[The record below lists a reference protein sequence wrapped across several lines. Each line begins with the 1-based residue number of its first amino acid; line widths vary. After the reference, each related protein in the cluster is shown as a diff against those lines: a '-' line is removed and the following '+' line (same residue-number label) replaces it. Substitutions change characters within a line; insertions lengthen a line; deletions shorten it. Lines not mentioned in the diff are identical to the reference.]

1 MVTSCLH
8 VSRPTRTHTSL
19 WLYLFLKDDAFEATE
34 QREDAEGGDAG
45 ERGERGGVKIDGNG
59 GEARSPIV
67 GPINVSGSPP
77 TGPKGVRVEW
87 GGQGRGDES
96 KELEE
101 GSLLLARVT
110 FERNVALAYAY
121 GLEGHGGSSSST
133 SIAVDELPPPPPP
146 GPPPP
151 QEPDTSRGD
160 TPPPPPPPL
169 TPQQRGEALKG
180 IHGGTNAPADADT
193 PRHTG
198 PADSHAAVQGQLE
211 QAHDE
216 LQTALKTAAELVAM
230 VGTAPAGTNDAS
242 HTRTGSGLP
251 SRNPMKGMH
260 VPHIDVLNHLN
271 IDHLNTLAKSK
282 RKEGALRF
290 APPVHSSSRVGKRGT
305 IGSLEA
311 KHQETGQEL
320 GMAVEALKWHSA
332 LRSEVSAWGE
342 CCAWIVCT
350 FRTRTSIR
358 GAAAVLHVHAHVPT
372 VVSLVSN
379 VGCDGR

>member
-1 MVTSCLH
+1 MARLQ
-8 VSRPTRTHTSL
+8 
-19 WLYLFLKDDAFEATE
+19 WLRSAYLTLRARIPLFLFLKDDAFEATE

-59 GEARSPIV
+59 WEVRSPTCTV
-67 GPINVSGSPP
+67 GPNNVSGS
-77 TGPKGVRVEW
+77 PKGVRVEW
-87 GGQGRGDES
+87 GGQGRGDEA

-121 GLEGHGGSSSST
+121 GLEGHGGSISSST
-133 SIAVDELPPPPPP
+133 STMEEGLPPPPP

-151 QEPDTSRGD
+151 QEPDTPRGD
-160 TPPPPPPPL
+160 TPPPPPPPV
-169 TPQQRGEALKG
+169 TPQQLGEAIKG
-180 IHGGTNAPADADT
+180 IHGGSNAPADVGT
-193 PRHTG
+193 PRRTE

-216 LQTALKTAAELVAM
+216 LQTALKTAAELVAT
-230 VGTAPAGTNDAS
+230 VGTAPAGTNVA
-242 HTRTGSGLP
+242 TRTGSGLP
-251 SRNPMKGMH
+251 SRNPMGGMH

-271 IDHLNTLAKSK
+271 IDHLKTLAKSK
-282 RKEGALRF
+282 SKEGAVRL
-290 APPVHSSSRVGKRGT
+290 APPMHSSSRVGKRGT

-320 GMAVEALKWHSA
+320 GMTVDALQWHRS

-342 CCAWIVCT
+342 CCAWIECT
-350 FRTRTSIR
+350 LRTIIRYVYSIW
-358 GAAAVLHVHAHVPT
+358 ALQVPM
-372 VVSLVSN
+372 VVNVS
-379 VGCDGR
+379 VECQMR